1 MTMTIDKSVES
12 ASSVFV
18 NRTSAKSEESVK
30 SVVLKYTGVLL
41 KHKSG
46 RLEKAYLTV

>member
-1 MTMTIDKSVES
+1 MTMAVDYDYWLLTM
-12 ASSVFV
+12 
-18 NRTSAKSEESVK
+18 EESVK

-46 RLEKAYLTV
+46 RLDKAYLTV